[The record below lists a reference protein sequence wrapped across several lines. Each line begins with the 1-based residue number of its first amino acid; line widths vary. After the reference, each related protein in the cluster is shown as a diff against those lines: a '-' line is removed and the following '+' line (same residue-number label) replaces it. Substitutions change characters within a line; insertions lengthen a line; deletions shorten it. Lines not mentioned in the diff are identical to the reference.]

1 MKEKRKRD
9 DSDDPGERKAETL
22 RGSSRIMS
30 SMIKNKIKRTEVH
43 AELKWE
49 KKVEQRRKAQAH
61 DAITQKAPELGEEL
75 NIFWSDFF
83 FFLNN
88 ILKIA

>member
-1 MKEKRKRD
+1 MNEKRKRD
-9 DSDDPGERKAETL
+9 DSDDAGERKAETL
-22 RGSSRIMS
+22 SCSSRILS

-43 AELKWE
+43 VELKRE
-49 KKVEQRRKAQAH
+49 KKVEKRSKAQAQ
-61 DAITQKAPELGEEL
+61 DAITKKALDLGEEL

-83 FFLNN
+83 IFLNN